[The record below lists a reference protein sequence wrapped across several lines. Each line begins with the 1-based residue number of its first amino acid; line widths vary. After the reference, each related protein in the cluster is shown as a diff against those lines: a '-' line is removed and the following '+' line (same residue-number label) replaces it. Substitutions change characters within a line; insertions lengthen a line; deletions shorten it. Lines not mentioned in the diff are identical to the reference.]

1 MTPSIK
7 DYDAVVVGSGPAGE
21 GAAMTLA
28 KAGQSVAIVE
38 RHTEVGGGCTHWGTI
53 PSKALR
59 HSVQLLAE
67 YRTRPIFQHQGYLD
81 VSYKELLASASAVVA
96 SQVSMRR
103 KFYHRN
109 RVDVITG
116 TARFS
121 DPHTLEVEQP
131 GGAVSLV
138 RGQHFVICTGSSPY
152 RPPDID
158 FTHPRV
164 RDSDTV
170 LAADVPEPRSITIY
184 GAGVIGCEY
193 ASFFGELGL
202 KVNLVNTFDR
212 LLAFL
217 DSEIT
222 DALGYHL
229 RDLGVTIRSNE
240 KYESVEARDDSIVL
254 HCESG
259 KHFKTDLLLWANGRS
274 GNTAELGLE
283 EVGASTNHR
292 NQLLVND
299 HMRSVDV
306 AHVYGAG
313 DVVGPPGLASA
324 SYDQGRYVG
333 RCILDPST
341 DSALIKDIPNGIYT
355 SPEIS
360 SVGRTEAELTEARVP
375 YEVGRA
381 LFRSIARAQI
391 TGRTVG
397 MLKILFH
404 TETLEILGIHCFGS
418 QAAEIVHIGQAIML
432 QKHGGNTIEYFVDTT
447 FNYPT
452 MAEAYRVAALNG
464 LNRLA

>member
-1 MTPSIK
+1 MKTPVKHYDSII
-7 DYDAVVVGSGPAGE
+7 VGSGPAGE
-21 GAAMTLA
+21 GAAMTLT
-28 KAGQSVAIVE
+28 KAGQHVAVLE
-38 RHTEVGGGCTHWGTI
+38 KHSNVGGGCTHWGTI

-67 YRTRPIFQHQGYLD
+67 YRSRPLFQKMGYMD
-81 VSYKELLASASAVVA
+81 VEYHELLASASSVINT
-96 SQVSMRR
+96 QVSMRR

-109 RVDVITG
+109 RVDVLRG
-116 TARFS
+116 TATFT
-121 DPHTLEVEQP
+121 DPHSLDLDLAD
-131 GGAVSLV
+131 GGLMQLHADN
-138 RGQHFVICTGSSPY
+138 FVIATGSSPY

-158 FTHPRV
+158 FSHPLV
-164 RDSDTV
+164 CDSDTV
-170 LAADVPEPRSITIY
+170 LDPAVPEPRSITIY

-229 RDLGVTIRSNE
+229 REQGVTLRMNE
-240 KYESVEARDDSIVL
+240 TYESVEATDNKVTL
-254 HCESG
+254 HCQSG
-259 KHFKTDLLLWANGRS
+259 KHFKSDLLLWANGRA
-274 GNTAELGLE
+274 GNTGELGLE
-283 EVGASTNHR
+283 AVGVEINHR
-292 NQLLVND
+292 GQIVVDD
-299 HMRSVDV
+299 HLRSVGQP
-306 AHVYGAG
+306 HIFGAG

-324 SYDQGRYVG
+324 SYDQGRHAG
-333 RCILDPST
+333 ECILDPSSDRQLAT
-341 DSALIKDIPNGIYT
+341 DIPNGIYT

-360 SVGRTEAELTEARVP
+360 SVGRTEAELTQACVP

-381 LFRSIARAQI
+381 MFRSIARAQI

-397 MLKILFH
+397 MLKLLFH

-418 QAAEIVHIGQAIML
+418 QAAEIVHIGQAIMS
-432 QKHGGNTIEYFVDTT
+432 QKNGGNTVEYFTNTT

-464 LNRLA
+464 LNRLP

>member
-1 MTPSIK
+1 MAPIVK
-7 DYDAVVVGSGPAGE
+7 EYNAVVIGSGPAGE

-28 KAGQSVAIVE
+28 KSGQSVAIIE
-38 RHTEVGGGCTHWGTI
+38 KHDEVGGGCTHWGTI

-59 HSVQLLAE
+59 HSVQLLADF
-67 YRTRPIFQHQGYLD
+67 RSRPLFQRHGYLD
-81 VSYKELLASASAVVA
+81 VSYKDLLASASAVVGT
-96 SQVSMRR
+96 QVSMRR

-109 RVDVITG
+109 RVSVITG
-116 TARFS
+116 TARFV
-121 DPHTLEVEQP
+121 DAHTLEVDQP

-138 RGQHFVICTGSSPY
+138 RAQHFVVATGSSPY

-158 FTHPRV
+158 FSHPRV

-184 GAGVIGCEY
+184 GAGVVGCEY

-229 RDLGVTIRSNE
+229 RDLGVTVRSNE
-240 KYESVEARDDSIVL
+240 KYSSIETHDNHIVF

-259 KHFKTDLLLWANGRS
+259 KHFKTDMLLWANGRS
-274 GNTAELGLE
+274 GNTSKLGLKE
-283 EVGASTNHR
+283 AGVSTNHR
-292 NQLLVND
+292 SQIVVDD
-299 HMRSVDV
+299 HMRSVDQP
-306 AHVYGAG
+306 HIFGAG

-333 RCILDPST
+333 RCVMDPTT

-360 SVGRTEAELTEARVP
+360 SVGRTEAELTAARVP

-432 QKHGGNTIEYFVDTT
+432 QPNGGNTVEYFVDTT